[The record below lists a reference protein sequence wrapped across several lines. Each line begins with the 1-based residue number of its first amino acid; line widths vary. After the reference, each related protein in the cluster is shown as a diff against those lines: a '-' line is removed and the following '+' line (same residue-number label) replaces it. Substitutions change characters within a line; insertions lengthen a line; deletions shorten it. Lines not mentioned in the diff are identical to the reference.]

1 MGHTAINCYHR
12 FDNIN
17 YKPTNSNS
25 TSKMAAMIATLD
37 AIQDSAW
44 FMDSGATH
52 HITSNANNLDSTN
65 PFNGN
70 EKITVG
76 DGWIN
81 TSCSCQTSIQILGV
95 CLFNSN
101 LYYQLLTYFYV
112 RFQVSI

>member
-25 TSKMAAMIATLD
+25 ISKMAAMIATPD
-37 AIQDSAW
+37 AVQDSAW

-65 PFNGN
+65 PFNSN
-70 EKITVG
+70 DKITVG
-76 DGWIN
+76 DGN
-81 TSCSCQTSIQILGV
+81 KLSITHTGV

-101 LYYQLLTYFYV
+101 LYYQSITYCCV
-112 RFQVSI
+112 RFKISI

>member
-1 MGHTAINCYHR
+1 MGHTAINCYHH

-25 TSKMAAMIATLD
+25 TSKIAAMIATPD
-37 AIQDSAW
+37 VVQDSAW
-44 FMDSGATH
+44 FMDFGATH

-70 EKITVG
+70 DKITVG

-95 CLFNSN
+95 CLFNIN
-101 LYYQLLTYFYV
+101 LYYQSITYCCV
-112 RFQVSI
+112 RFKISI